1 MTVITNKKV
10 YEIVKEFGV
19 FDDNPDQF
27 NITSDEDYRFYLWL
41 DNGSLVAFEPGYKG
55 LQDLLSEVMVR
66 FFENRKKSEKTT
78 ELVNEARRSVI
89 DYCIENGKQVQKE
102 KAK

>member
-66 FFENRKKSEKTT
+66 FFENRKKFGK
-78 ELVNEARRSVI
+78 
-89 DYCIENGKQVQKE
+89 DNGTSQCGS
-102 KAK
+102 

>member
-19 FDDNPDQF
+19 FDENPDQF

-41 DNGSLVAFEPGYKG
+41 DNGSLAAFEPGYKG
-55 LQDLLSEVMVR
+55 LQDLLSE
-66 FFENRKKSEKTT
+66 
-78 ELVNEARRSVI
+78 VI

>member
-19 FDDNPDQF
+19 FDDKPDQF

-41 DNGSLVAFEPGYKG
+41 DNGSLVAFGPGYKG

-66 FFENRKKSEKTT
+66 FFENREKSEKTT
-78 ELVNEARRSVI
+78 ELVNAARRSVI
-89 DYCIENGKQVQKE
+89 DYCIENGKQVQRE